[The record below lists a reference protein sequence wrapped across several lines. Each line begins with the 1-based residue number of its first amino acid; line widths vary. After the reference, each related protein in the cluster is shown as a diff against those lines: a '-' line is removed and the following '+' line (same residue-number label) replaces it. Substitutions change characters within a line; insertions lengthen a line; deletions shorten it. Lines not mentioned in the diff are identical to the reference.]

1 MEDTWTQW
9 RLKQRHENQADILE
23 PYYDVVDDQET
34 VHNVHIQPARPIN
47 EEREYIDRDLPRSS
61 SAQSLSSDLA
71 SGGSKIHPTYPPRK
85 TTTKQAPSVNRDMKP
100 GKRKHVTANLQS
112 IQHRGPSSSRCP
124 PSPHFPLELM
134 EQLNCMTLQESTKRQ
149 RQRPAKNVSSQS
161 SNSKGSHAERA
172 RFSID
177 MEAQHIAERWSNE
190 ALDIEHDDDTDVK
203 LQHDHQW
210 PQIKDVVD
218 QHDFK
223 EPQIHKEDIWYI
235 GPCKRTDAEHA
246 LHLVNKDGA
255 FLVRD
260 CSLCSS
266 SEPFVLSVFHEKKVY
281 NVKIRFLES
290 HRKYALGR
298 GQRCNEMF
306 YSVSD
311 IIKFHSIFPI
321 VLISGKNLPGGA
333 ENCVLTFPVTKED
346 VERLL
351 Q

>member
-1 MEDTWTQW
+1 
-9 RLKQRHENQADILE
+9 
-23 PYYDVVDDQET
+23 
-34 VHNVHIQPARPIN
+34 
-47 EEREYIDRDLPRSS
+47 
-61 SAQSLSSDLA
+61 
-71 SGGSKIHPTYPPRK
+71 
-85 TTTKQAPSVNRDMKP
+85 
-100 GKRKHVTANLQS
+100 
-112 IQHRGPSSSRCP
+112 
-124 PSPHFPLELM
+124 M

-246 LHLVNKDGA
+246 LHLVNKVQNKKSVHIIYVYFEMSLFILGWRI
-255 FLVRD
+255 LVRD